1 MGGMG
6 DDGRTVRLAFDVGG
20 RDGGG
25 LVVLLNGLGATAG
38 VWTPLTARLG
48 CRWLALDLP
57 GHGGSARLAS
67 YDLETYAAALI
78 PAIVDR
84 ARGAPT
90 TLVGHSL
97 GGSVVLAIA
106 ASACGG
112 WAPARA
118 FALGVKIDWSEAELA
133 RFAALAERPPRRF
146 GTPDEALVQHSRLS
160 GLEGVEVDSPLLRR
174 GITKDGEGWQ
184 VAMDNRAFAVEPPP
198 VERML
203 AEACCPVHLAC
214 GADDPMIGLDRLRQ
228 FDPSAIAF
236 RGAGHNAMVDA
247 PEAIAGWLEQS
258 RPG

>member
-78 PAIVDR
+78 PAIVDQ
-84 ARGAPT
+84 ARGAPA

-118 FALGVKIDWSEAELA
+118 FALGVKIDWSEAEHA

-146 GTPDEALVQHSRLS
+146 GTPDEALVQHRRLS
-160 GLEGVEVDSPLLRR
+160 GLEGVEVDSRLLRR

-184 VAMDNRAFAVEPPP
+184 VAMDNQAFAVEP
-198 VERML
+198 RGQ
-203 AEACCPVHLAC
+203 AR
-214 GADDPMIGLDRLRQ
+214 ADRR
-228 FDPSAIAF
+228 
-236 RGAGHNAMVDA
+236 
-247 PEAIAGWLEQS
+247 
-258 RPG
+258 